1 MISIIIATHN
11 RIEKLIRLLDSL
23 TNQSYKEFEVIVV
36 NDFNKKILL
45 NEYEFNVKIIDNGN
59 ADLWW
64 AESVNIGIRHS
75 LKGKSNYILILNDD
89 IIIDN
94 NYLFEAVK
102 FDESNED
109 IIQGPLVF
117 DLTKK
122 KELWSA
128 GGYIS
133 WPFKG
138 PFHNLNIDYNT
149 DFTEVD
155 WLPGMGTFFNK
166 KILLDINLLN
176 SNTHPQYL
184 SDTDFTLSA
193 KSLGFRILVNHKLKL
208 YNETELTGGIS
219 NKKLQ
224 LSEIKNIL
232 FHKGSPELVN
242 SRITFI
248 KDHTNNIF
256 EFIISLIFH
265 YIKLLL
271 FILKKIFF

>member
-1 MISIIIATHN
+1 MISIIIATYN
-11 RIEKLIRLLDSL
+11 RTEKLIRLLDSL
-23 TNQSYKEFEVIVV
+23 TNQNFKEFEVIVV
-36 NDFNKKILL
+36 NDFNKKIIL
-45 NEYEFNVKIIDNGN
+45 NEYEFNIKIIENGN

-75 LKGKSNYILILNDD
+75 LKTKSDYVLILNDD

-94 NYLFEAVK
+94 NYLLEAVK
-102 FDESNED
+102 FDESNKD

-117 DLTKK
+117 DLIKK

-128 GGYIS
+128 GGYIK
-133 WPFKG
+133 WPFQG
-138 PFHNLNIDYNT
+138 PYHNLNIDYNT

-166 KILLDINLLN
+166 KILLNINLLN

-219 NKKLQ
+219 NKRLR

-232 FHKGSPELVN
+232 FHKGSPELIN

-248 KDHTNNIF
+248 KDHTNNLF

-265 YIKLLL
+265 YVKLLL
-271 FILKKIFF
+271 FILKRLFF